1 MSSID
6 VTAVPALPGAGVLST
21 DRLSRFATRTAIE
34 AIGECWTYRDLDQAS
49 RGVASALCCPPS
61 DPGGTVCIVGFRD
74 PGLIVAILGAVRA
87 GRPFVILDPDRKS
100 P

>member
-74 PGLIVAILGAVRA
+74 PRSEEHTSELQ
-87 GRPFVILDPDRKS
+87 S
-100 P
+100 PMYLVCRLLLEKKKI